1 MEFFQNYHLFSFDLL
16 DISELCPYEYVRYFF
31 QCNFLHFRAF
41 LLVYITILE
50 RDYMKFVFISSMHQ
64 RTFYVFR
71 IILWYGH
78 HAILPLKNSIS

>member
-1 MEFFQNYHLFSFDLL
+1 MKVFQNYRLFSFDLL

-50 RDYMKFVFISSMHQ
+50 RDYMEICFYFKYASKNILCIQNNFVVWAPCYITSKKLH
-64 RTFYVFR
+64 
-71 IILWYGH
+71 
-78 HAILPLKNSIS
+78 P